1 MTLYINQYISSLCSA
16 ETSPLP
22 HLPSLSV
29 TPADFPG
36 ALNARG
42 GVASGPVAQSIPVP
56 PSPVLSGGH
65 LGSILTPS
73 FGAPC
78 RAFGASHSS
87 EIALF
92 QPQSHVME
100 SCSVFQ
106 VVPQTRRVV
115 QPMSVGLNPHTG
127 FNMSA
132 PSVGAQVLQSGSG
145 FGISSAPP
153 SVGAGV
159 HQAGAAPST
168 LADIHFQ
175 PLSDSEMSKNTNP
188 FLL

>member
-1 MTLYINQYISSLCSA
+1 M
-16 ETSPLP
+16 
-22 HLPSLSV
+22 

-42 GVASGPVAQSIPVP
+42 AVASGPMVQSIPLP
-56 PSPVLSGGH
+56 PSPALSGGH
-65 LGSILTPS
+65 LGSIQTPS
-73 FGAPC
+73 FGAPY
-78 RAFGASHSS
+78 RAFGAAHSS
-87 EIALF
+87 ETALF
-92 QPQSHVME
+92 QPQSRFMDG
-100 SCSVFQ
+100 CSVFQ

-115 QPMSVGLNPHTG
+115 QPMYVGLNPHTG

-132 PSVGAQVLQSGSG
+132 PSVGTQVVQAGSG
-145 FGISSAPP
+145 FGISSAPS

-168 LADIHFQ
+168 GAGVHFQ
-175 PLSDSEMSKNTNP
+175 PLSDSEMNNKNTNP